1 MQRPTGPRLLI
12 CAIVFLLAGCSLL
25 QNTSQKMPKPEMV
38 RIEGGTF
45 QMGDIY
51 EYENPDAK
59 PVHSVTLSDF
69 RIGKYEVTYEEYDA
83 FARRTDRELPE
94 ADSLGRGQRA
104 VVNVS
109 WNDAKAF
116 CKFHGWR
123 LPTEQEWEYAA
134 RSGGKKI
141 RFAGTNDI
149 DKLSKYART
158 GGNSSNRSFPVGTK
172 KPNDAGLYDM
182 SGNVLEWIGD
192 YYQFYP
198 KEGNKPKWDNMQKRE
213 VRILRGGS
221 FKMQSSM
228 ASTYWRV
235 GMLKDAEEYDV
246 GFRCVDPIKNEKP
259 RQ

>member
-1 MQRPTGPRLLI
+1 MQRHKHFIIFSCILL
-12 CAIVFLLAGCSLL
+12 FLLVGCSLF
-25 QNTSQKMPKPEMV
+25 QNTSQNMPKPEMV

-51 EYENPDAK
+51 EYKNPDAK
-59 PVHSVTLSDF
+59 PVHTVTLSDF

-83 FARRTDRELPE
+83 FARHIDRELPA

-109 WNDAKAF
+109 WSDAKAF
-116 CKFHGWR
+116 CEFHGWR

-134 RSGGKKI
+134 RSGGKKT
-141 RFAGTNDI
+141 RFAGINDI
-149 DKLSKYART
+149 DSLSNYART
-158 GGNSSNRSFPVGTK
+158 DENSVHRSFPVGTK
-172 KPNDAGLYDM
+172 KPNEARLFDM

-198 KEGNKPKWDNMQKRE
+198 KQGEAPRWENMRKRE

-221 FKMQSSM
+221 FKMQPSI

-235 GMLKDAEEYDV
+235 GMLMDAEEYDV
-246 GFRCVDPIKNEKP
+246 GFRCVDPIEK
-259 RQ
+259 